1 MFRLGKCPKSIK
13 EIYALWYCYR
23 MDLVADI
30 LAGKEISGILLDE
43 RIKDII

>member
-1 MFRLGKCPKSIK
+1 
-13 EIYALWYCYR
+13 

>member
-1 MFRLGKCPKSIK
+1 MLCGIAIVNNRR
-13 EIYALWYCYR
+13 EYYR